1 MNKKMNLKKIK
12 KINLNIFNNKS
23 FLIFLISLFLI
34 GLIIGVIFFKFLDS
48 NDISKIKDNVNN
60 SLTLPTNYNYL
71 NNLFLNLKDNISLN
85 LFIGI
90 LLILFL
96 YFSEAFSLGFCLAS
110 LVNTYKIKG
119 IIASF
124 CYLFPGKIL
133 YLINLFLLT
142 FFSVKF
148 SFKLIQY
155 IFLKKDTNLQEE
167 FKKYVK
173 KILICIAISIVIAF
187 ISVFIDPFL
196 IKLWTSIK

>member
-1 MNKKMNLKKIK
+1 MNNEMVSVIIPIYNTQKYLKRCMDSVIEQTYQ
-12 KINLNIFNNKS
+12 NIEII
-23 FLIFLISLFLI
+23 LPISLF
-34 GLIIGVIFFKFLDS
+34 II
-48 NDISKIKDNVNN
+48 
-60 SLTLPTNYNYL
+60 
-71 NNLFLNLKDNISLN
+71 
-85 LFIGI
+85 
-90 LLILFL
+90 
-96 YFSEAFSLGFCLAS
+96 AA
-110 LVNTYKIKG
+110 KG